1 MRIFISA
8 LALLPAL
15 ALGASAL
22 DGTWKL
28 RVGSMKAM
36 GRPDSRLILDG
47 MYSCASCVPAI
58 DNVPADGAFHA
69 VKGHAYYDDIRVS
82 IKGPSEIEIA
92 TQRAGKPVSTTTYT
106 VSADGHS
113 VRGRFTDY
121 TGRAPASGSFTA
133 KRVGHAPA
141 GAHAAS
147 GSWLLQGLTEV
158 NEAASVYTYLMTADG
173 FTMKS
178 NGQSYEAKFDG
189 RQYPILGDPGGTR
202 VLLKKIDDHTVH
214 ETDYRQGEVVDEVR
228 LSASGNTLRM
238 TDRNVAHGQ
247 TMTMTFDRVP

>member
-1 MRIFISA
+1 MRIAISA
-8 LALLPAL
+8 LALLPAV

-22 DGTWKL
+22 DGSWKL
-28 RVGSMKAM
+28 RVGSMKAT
-36 GRPDSRLILDG
+36 GRPDSRLIING
-47 MYSCASCVPAI
+47 TYSCASCVPAI
-58 DNVPADGAFHA
+58 DGVPADGAYHRVA
-69 VKGHAYYDDIRVS
+69 GHAYYDEIRVT
-82 IKGPSEIEIA
+82 IRGPSEIEIT
-92 TQRAGKPVSTTTYT
+92 TQRDGRRVASTSYT
-106 VSADGHS
+106 VSADGHTCT
-113 VRGRFTDY
+113 GRFTDY
-121 TGRAPASGSFTA
+121 TGSAPATGSFTA

-189 RQYPILGDPGGTR
+189 RQYPIVGDPGGTR

-214 ETDYRQGEVVDEVR
+214 ETDYRQGKLVDEVR
-228 LSASGNTLRM
+228 LSASGNTLKM
-238 TDRNVAHGQ
+238 IERNVAHGQ
-247 TMTMTFDRVP
+247 TMTMTFDRLP

>member
-1 MRIFISA
+1 MRIVISA

-15 ALGASAL
+15 AFGGSAL

-36 GRPDSRLILDG
+36 GRPDSRLIVNG

-58 DNVPADGAFHA
+58 ENVPADGAFHA

-82 IKGPSEIEIA
+82 IKGPSEIEIT

-106 VSADGHS
+106 VSADGHTA
-113 VRGRFTDY
+113 RGRFTDY

-158 NEAASVYTYLMTADG
+158 NEAASVYTYLMSADG
-173 FTMKS
+173 FSMKS

-189 RQYPILGDPGGTR
+189 RQYPVVGDPGGTR
-202 VLLKKIDDHTVH
+202 VLLKKIDENTVH

-228 LSASGNTLRM
+228 LSASANTLKM